1 MELKINPEF
10 ESKIPP
16 LDADEL
22 KLLEENILSEGV
34 VINPIITWNGV
45 IVDGHNRYRII
56 QQHPEIKF
64 TVHEKQFAHQFEAVA
79 WICKNQLGRRN
90 LTPEQKKYLI
100 GKQYESEKA
109 AHGGSFGRTH
119 DEKGRFTS
127 SGQNVHLRSERKTSE
142 RIASENGV
150 NEKYVRRAEDYAKG
164 VDLADEVD
172 PGIRQEI
179 LTGVI
184 KPTDAAIA
192 SVVRADPEER
202 PTLVEQLRN
211 PPKKEPRVSAKK
223 VSTSVPDIKKISEEM
238 LTARGKASLDDV
250 LYELEDALDSMIF
263 RWSLCLKTNQS
274 IYASAQCKEEISKLV
289 KAGVV
294 FLDQIKGGN
303 IPE

>member
-45 IVDGHNRYRII
+45 IVDGHNRYHII
-56 QQHPEIKF
+56 QRHPEIKF
-64 TVHEKQFAHQFEAVA
+64 TVHEKQFEHQFEALA

-100 GKQYESEKA
+100 GKQYEAEKLGRGGDRKSENAK
-109 AHGGSFGRTH
+109 S
-119 DEKGRFTS
+119 K
-127 SGQNVHLRSERKTSE
+127 GQNVHLISEQRTSE
-142 RIASENGV
+142 RIAQENGV
-150 NEKYVRRAEDYAKG
+150 NEKYVRRAAHFTKG
-164 VDLADEVD
+164 VDIADEVA

-179 LTGVI
+179 LTGAI

-202 PTLVEQLRN
+202 PALVEQLRN
-211 PPKKEPRVSAKK
+211 PPKKEPSVSAKK
-223 VSTSVPDIKKISEEM
+223 ASTSVPDIKKISEEM

-250 LYELEDALDSMIF
+250 LYELEDALESMIF
-263 RWSLCLKTNQS
+263 RWSLCLRTNADIYSS
-274 IYASAQCKEEISKLV
+274 INCREEINKLV
-289 KAGVV
+289 KTGNE
-294 FLDQIKGGN
+294 FFNQIKGGK

>member
-16 LDADEL
+16 LDTDEL

-56 QQHPEIKF
+56 QRHPEIKF
-64 TVHEKQFAHQFEAVA
+64 TVHEKQFEHQFEALA

-100 GKQYESEKA
+100 GKQYEAEKLGRGGDRKSENAK
-109 AHGGSFGRTH
+109 S
-119 DEKGRFTS
+119 K
-127 SGQNVHLRSERKTSE
+127 GQNVHLISEQRTSE
-142 RIASENGV
+142 RIAQENGV
-150 NEKYVRRAEDYAKG
+150 NEKYVRRAAHFTKG
-164 VDLADEVD
+164 VDIADEVA

-202 PTLVEQLRN
+202 PALVEQLRN
-211 PPKKEPRVSAKK
+211 PSKKEPSGSAKK
-223 VSTSVPDIKKISEEM
+223 AITSGPDIKKISEEM

-263 RWSLCLKTNQS
+263 RWSLCLRTNPS
-274 IYASAQCKEEISKLV
+274 VYASIQCKEEISKLV
-289 KAGVV
+289 KTGVV

>member
-56 QQHPEIKF
+56 QRHPEIKF
-64 TVHEKQFAHQFEAVA
+64 TIHEKQFEHQFEALA

-100 GKQYESEKA
+100 GKQYEAEKLGRGGDRKSENAK
-109 AHGGSFGRTH
+109 S
-119 DEKGRFTS
+119 K
-127 SGQNVHLRSERKTSE
+127 GQNVHLISEQRTSE
-142 RIASENGV
+142 RIAQENGV
-150 NEKYVRRAEDYAKG
+150 NEKYVRRAAHFTKG
-164 VDLADEVD
+164 VDIADEVA

-202 PTLVEQLRN
+202 PALVEQLRN
-211 PPKKEPRVSAKK
+211 PSKKEPSGSAKK
-223 VSTSVPDIKKISEEM
+223 AITSGPDIKKISEEM

-263 RWSLCLKTNQS
+263 RWSLCLRTNPS
-274 IYASAQCKEEISKLV
+274 VYASIQCKEEISKLV
-289 KAGVV
+289 KTGVV